1 MTWDRSSPL
10 LAPEPGWSELTL
22 PSHLGFRPNFVTGQ
36 NDSDR
41 LRVRYF
47 LRRSDQHV
55 VGKAWFGPG
64 AQGPPGHAHGG
75 SISALLDEAMGL
87 AGWVGGYSVVAAR
100 ITINFREMLPLCR
113 EVQFESWVQKVE
125 GKKILTRSR
134 LFGADGTLF
143 GDGSGLFVI
152 IDTER
157 FRHIVEQETGQL
169 EGGA

>member
-1 MTWDRSSPL
+1 MTSHHSVPL
-10 LAPEPGWSELTL
+10 LAPEPGWCELTL

-47 LRRSDQHV
+47 RRRSDQRV

-87 AGWVGGYSVVAAR
+87 AGWVEGYSVVAAR
-100 ITINFREMLPLCR
+100 ITINFREMLPLGR
-113 EVQFESWVQKVE
+113 EVQFESWVDRVD
-125 GKKILTRSR
+125 GKKVLTRSR
-134 LFGADGTLF
+134 LFDADGTLF
-143 GDGSGLFVI
+143 GDGSGLLVI

-157 FRHIVEQETGQL
+157 FRHIVEPDTGQW
-169 EGGA
+169 EGT